1 MDSAFS
7 DGLVC
12 PGALLSGISL
22 LLRARVLQVVGQNGE
37 AGTGES

>member
-1 MDSAFS
+1 MDIALS

-22 LLRARVLQVVGQNGE
+22 LPRARVLQVVGQNGK